1 MTPGNHGTA
10 LWRSSTNPSS
20 ETTAQT
26 YELCQLSRAKA
37 EVPCQADQSDPEFC
51 GELVAI
57 NVNVGPPAPSAPR
70 PANVPAF
77 SGKARGSAQRDR
89 RPSSA
94 ATPCWPAAA
103 AMASQPFAESRH
115 RV

>member
-37 EVPCQADQSDPEFC
+37 EVPCQADRSDPEFC

-77 SGKARGSAQRDR
+77 SGEGQRER
-89 RPSSA
+89 
-94 ATPCWPAAA
+94 ATRPAAFVRCNA
-103 AMASQPFAESRH
+103 LLASGR
-115 RV
+115 RNG